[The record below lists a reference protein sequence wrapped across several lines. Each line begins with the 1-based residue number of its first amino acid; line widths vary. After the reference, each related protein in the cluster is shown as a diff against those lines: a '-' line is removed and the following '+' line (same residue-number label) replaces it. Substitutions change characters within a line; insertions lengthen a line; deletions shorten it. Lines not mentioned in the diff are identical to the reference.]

1 MVDPTATPQAQTPVK
16 RGVVAFVQQF
26 FGVSER
32 RACKALGF
40 HRSTQRF
47 QSRKDDTELEK
58 KLKKLAAERPRFGY
72 RRLHVLLRREGEEV
86 NHKRVYRVYRALGLA
101 VRKKTWKKR
110 MAQGRTPAVLPT
122 RANERWSLDFIS
134 DQLSS
139 GQRFRVLNVVDDC
152 TRECVLSYA
161 GTSISGVLVA
171 QLLGEAVKERG
182 KPTRLLSDNGPE
194 FISKAL
200 DQWVYEQGIGHEFI
214 ELGKPV
220 QNAYIES
227 FNGRMRDEC
236 LNIHWFVSLPQARL
250 VLAAWRKDDNAV
262 RPHSSLGNL
271 TPQEFA
277 RQKAG

>member
-1 MVDPTATPQAQTPVK
+1 MPHAQTPIK
-16 RGVVAFVQQF
+16 RGVVAFLRQS

-72 RRLHVLLRREGEEV
+72 RRLHVLLRREGEKV
-86 NHKRVYRVYRALGLA
+86 NHKRVYRVYRTLGLA
-101 VRKKTWKKR
+101 VRKKTRKKR
-110 MAQGRTPAVLPT
+110 VLERRTPAILPT
-122 RANERWSLDFIS
+122 RANERWSMDFIS

-139 GQRFRVLNVVDDC
+139 GQRFRVLNIVDDW

-161 GTSISGVLVA
+161 GTSISGALVA

-182 KPTRLLSDNGPE
+182 KPTKLLSDNGPE

-200 DQWVYEQGIGHEFI
+200 DQWVYDQGIGHEFI
-214 ELGKPV
+214 DPGKPV

-236 LNIHWFVSLPQARL
+236 LNTHWFVSLSQARL
-250 VLAAWRKDDNAV
+250 VLAAWRKDYNGV